1 MARTRRAS
9 AGLMSA
15 SMSRWRFRLVLF
27 EVRMCLL
34 KARLRFTF
42 PLEERRNRL
51 AAPFFV
57 YIFGIGFPYRFGG
70 AAAGLE
76 AAACGG
82 ADPLHFLGA
91 RIMSRNGPS
100 CRGSDSTRPYS
111 PTSDR
116 IRARIL

>member
-9 AGLMSA
+9 AGLMSV
-15 SMSRWRFRLVLF
+15 SMSSWRFRLVLF
-27 EVRMCLL
+27 EVRMCRL

-42 PLEERRNRL
+42 PVEERRNRL

-57 YIFGIGFPYRFGG
+57 FILGIEVPYRFGG
-70 AAAGLE
+70 AAGGP
-76 AAACGG
+76 AAAAGGG
-82 ADPLHFLGA
+82 AAPLHLLGA

-100 CRGSDSTRPYS
+100 CRGSDSTRPNS

-116 IRARIL
+116 